1 MVLSTLAELGAKFS
15 CQNKVQLEQL
25 SKIGVPSEDIFFGS
39 SVKVQNVISYILL
52 LLKLQGHYS
61 GGQKARV
68 LLYTTVERLA
78 ILKTL

>member
-25 SKIGVPSEDIFFGS
+25 SKIGVPPEDIFFGS

-52 LLKLQGHYS
+52 LLKLLGHYP
-61 GGQKARV
+61 GGQ
-68 LLYTTVERLA
+68 
-78 ILKTL
+78 